1 MGYVSYEKL
10 FKLLD
15 KKGLTRTELTKLSG
29 ISTNMMAKLGKGES
43 VHISVLCK
51 ICKTL
56 NCGLDDIVEIL

>member
-15 KKGLTRTELTKLSG
+15 KKGMTRTELTKLSG

-51 ICKTL
+51 VCKAL
-56 NCGLDDIVEIL
+56 DCGLDDIVEVL